1 MISLGVFFIF
11 GVVKVGGG
19 GGGGG
24 AERQK
29 FAQNEKQQLHPSHVI
44 SQEHYI
50 I

>member
-11 GVVKVGGG
+11 GVVKGGG
-19 GGGGG
+19 E

-29 FAQNEKQQLHPSHVI
+29 FAQNEKQQLDPSHVI